1 MFRWLLIP
9 VCFGS
14 CLNVFA
20 SDNLTS
26 LQDKAINN
34 WEKKVFSGE
43 TSYRLHEYKNRIAL
57 KATSVDSA
65 SGLVLKKQIDLKK
78 TPYLNWSWATEYK
91 LPALDEHNKSGDDY
105 VARVYVVIDG
115 GWLVWNTISLSYV
128 WSSNQDKGQVWDNAF
143 AGSNVKMLSVRGM
156 QDESGQWYDEKR
168 NVYQDLIDYFGDK
181 GSDKKNLD
189 AYRCIDVIAIMTDT
203 DNSGSKA
210 ESYYGDI
217 IFSPK

>member
-1 MFRWLLIP
+1 MFRWFVIP
-9 VCFGS
+9 LSFAS
-14 CLNVFA
+14 FLNVFA

-26 LQDKAINN
+26 LQNNAINN
-34 WEKKVFSGE
+34 WEKKIFSGE
-43 TSYRLHEYKNRIAL
+43 TSYRLLEYKNRIAL
-57 KATSVDSA
+57 KATSEDSA
-65 SGLVLKKQIDLKK
+65 SGLVFKKQIDLRK
-78 TPYLNWSWATEYK
+78 TPYLNWSWATKYK
-91 LPALDEHNKSGDDY
+91 LPALDERSKSGDDY

-181 GSDKKNLD
+181 GSDKENLD
-189 AYRCIDVIAIMTDT
+189 AYRYIDVIAIMTDT